1 MGKKEEWTYAKAGV
15 DVERGQK
22 SVSEIWRLISQTF
35 KFRKG
40 KSGQPLDLKGH
51 YAGLIDIGAGDKLLA
66 LHADNVG
73 TKVIVAQLLEK
84 YNTVGIDLV
93 AMNVNDLVCVGA
105 EPIAL
110 VDYLTVEKYD
120 QDLIREITEGIVE
133 GARRASIAVV
143 GGETASVP
151 DIVHGTRDGLGFDLA
166 GTSIGLVDRNSVIT
180 GDKMKPGDAVVGL
193 ESSGIHSN
201 GLTLARK
208 ILLDTSKLNVHDNL
222 PGTDLKVG
230 EELLT
235 PTKIYSPEV
244 LETIKETEI
253 HGLAH
258 ITGGAFSKLRR
269 IAQYAHVG
277 FKLEKMP
284 KPPYIF
290 EAIAKLGSVS
300 EEEMYRT
307 FNMGIG
313 FCIVTP
319 RNQVEEVSAT
329 CERHGTRTITV
340 GEVVKN
346 EAITVRTH
354 RGTVL
359 KF

>member
-1 MGKKEEWTYAKAGV
+1 MGKEEEWTYAKAGV
-15 DVERGQK
+15 DIERGQK
-22 SVSEIWRLISQTF
+22 SVSEIWKLISQTF

-40 KSGQPLDLKGH
+40 KSGTPLDLKGH

-73 TKVIVAQLLEK
+73 TKVIVAQLLGK

-93 AMNVNDLVCVGA
+93 AMNVNDLVCIGA
-105 EPIAL
+105 EPVAL

-120 QDLIREITEGIVE
+120 PNLIREITKGIVE

-151 DIVHGTRDGLGFDLA
+151 DIVRGTRNGLGFDLA
-166 GTSIGLVDRNSVIT
+166 GTCIGLVDRNSVVT
-180 GDKMKPGDAVVGL
+180 GEKIRLGDIIVGL

-201 GLTLARK
+201 GLTLARR
-208 ILLDTSKLNVHDNL
+208 ILLETSKLSVHDSL
-222 PGTDLKVG
+222 PGTDLKIG
-230 EELLT
+230 EELLN

-244 LETIKETEI
+244 LEAIRETEI

-258 ITGGAFSKLRR
+258 ITGGAFTKLRR
-269 IAQYAHVG
+269 ITQYARVG
-277 FKLEKMP
+277 LRLSKMP

-319 RNQVEEVSAT
+319 KNQVEGVAAT
-329 CERHGTRTITV
+329 CERHGTKAIAV
-340 GEVVKN
+340 GEVVKD
-346 EAITVRTH
+346 EAVVIKTS
-354 RGTVL
+354 RGNVL
-359 KF
+359 RF